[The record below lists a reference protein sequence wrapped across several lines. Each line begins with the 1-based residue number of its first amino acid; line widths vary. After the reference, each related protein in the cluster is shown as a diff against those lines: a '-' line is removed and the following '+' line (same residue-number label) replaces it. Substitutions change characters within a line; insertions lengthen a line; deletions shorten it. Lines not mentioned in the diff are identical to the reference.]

1 MRGMT
6 ARFMVAGALC
16 ATLALGTPVAAFADS
31 NSTTTTSPSQS
42 GGDWM
47 SAERAYLAH
56 RHSIRVNYR
65 VTVNAARS
73 AFVAT
78 MSKARSNHA
87 RNAARATLLATIAN
101 VDANEATAL
110 ANLGSPPVA
119 SGELDGSE
127 FSLERQAVNQDYADV
142 VDAEMASY
150 RAVVAA
156 ATSSAQLVTA
166 RANLR
171 LGIAEATTARSSA
184 LVALGSRSSRVV
196 KVVKAVKA
204 VKPGKVIGP
213 NWFNSNV
220 SVNTDN

>member
-31 NSTTTTSPSQS
+31 NATTTTTSPQP

-47 SAERAYLAH
+47 SAESAYLAH

-73 AFVAT
+73 AFVT
-78 MSKARSNHA
+78 SMSRARSNRA
-87 RNAARATLLATIAN
+87 RNIARTTLMSTIAN
-101 VDANEATAL
+101 ADANEANAL

-127 FSLERQAVNQDYADV
+127 VSLERQAVNQDYADV
-142 VDAEMASY
+142 VDAEMATY

-184 LVALGSRSSRVV
+184 LVALGSRSS
-196 KVVKAVKA
+196 KVLKS
-204 VKPGKVIGP
+204 VKPGKVVNP
-213 NWFNSNV
+213 NWFNS
-220 SVNTDN
+220 SVTVNSDH